1 MLAQA
6 AMNQAYVRS
15 LEVAGGVSDG
25 RIAATRVPPEEST
38 VGQGHANESLQAL
51 RKVNMPGKRGNEFRS
66 TQFVQHRVVRALEK
80 VGESLAVLAVAN
92 SPARH
97 VRSADVAL

>member
-1 MLAQA
+1 MLGQA
-6 AMNQAYVRS
+6 AMNQACVRN
-15 LEVAGGVSDG
+15 LEVAGSVSDG
-25 RIAATRVPPEEST
+25 RVAATRVPPEEST

-66 TQFVQHRVVRALEK
+66 TQFVQHRVVRAFKE
-80 VGESLAVLAVAN
+80 VGESLTVFAVAN

-97 VRSADVAL
+97 VRR